1 MDRLVKQ
8 LITPFITEQVKAT
21 KVIAVYPGRFQP
33 FGPHHKKVFQS
44 LQKKFD
50 DVYITTSNIKSPP
63 RHPMNFKE
71 KVRHMVKM
79 GIPKNKIIEKRVP
92 YVANNLLKKFDSDKT
107 AVVYV
112 FGAKDAGRLKGG
124 KKKSGGLTYYQDYK
138 KNKNNMVGYETHGYI
153 YTAPHVKVSGI
164 SSGTEIRRLLGSPK
178 FGEESREIIFKKTFG
193 YFDKGVYNMLTNKFK
208 KLFEVY
214 SKFIVENKDYIKK
227 LIKEASTGA
236 NFPTDDGPPTF
247 YKGFNDYEKTAG
259 KWIKEMGKTYGWEVY
274 NYLISRTAQNPED
287 DYTLEMNIVPSVAF
301 GRENTGEYGK
311 RFGVKEPI
319 KRYIEVADRI
329 SKQLGYEV
337 IKYMGIKP
345 DFSGYTG
352 VEVEAPVLPGRY
364 DLGNTKRAEL
374 TGKQLGSGMT
384 LLNTLEES
392 LDLSNEVNMIFED
405 EQFKAKS
412 KETGRVIVY
421 KSKDNM
427 DKAIK
432 SGRAE
437 PLDKKDN
444 KVKGTNV
451 FKKPQDNWETIDD
464 KSNRVKSK
472 DYTDEQYEDETGE
485 YFENDK
491 TMKTIPNLFK
501 DKNDMIDKM
510 KSARSVY
517 LSSNKME
524 FMDNTDVGDILNSD
538 NALELGKQRAKEYGK
553 DWNRLEKA
561 IKSGNPVPPPIAVK
575 DKNGDYYLL
584 AGNTRLMSYTAS
596 GKKLPIKVIDYDG
609 EFQYNES
616 IHECIAFSKKF
627 GDDIVIGKNRDRNYT
642 PELKVVKE
650 ISGNG
655 IEVCYVQDQ
664 DTDWSEGMNSNGI
677 GLVNSALF
685 VKRDEKDFDKAK
697 KKKAPSKDGIRIR
710 HALSKDTFAEVVE
723 SLVKFDTGVK
733 GHTLVSDGK
742 KLVVIENTS
751 RTKPS
756 IKIHDI
762 DKSSIVR
769 TNHGIEHPEQGYT
782 RGPDRISSELRL
794 KNAKEL
800 IDKEKEYK
808 KVFPLFYNDTQDKGP
823 KFDLV
828 RAQNKLWTSSQILM
842 NLNKKQLILYLIP
855 GAVKFIG
862 VENKLPKN
870 YEPKIK
876 LDVRQYEHGP
886 SDKYNTFVTTDKT
899 PKKSAIK
906 DKSIN
911 ENLLLEGG
919 AYGHMAHPF
928 DDNKLTFADLKKII
942 KLGLSGELN
951 REDNVTEKTDGQNL
965 MITYR
970 DGKVLAARNK
980 GQIKN
985 RGENALD
992 AKGVAQKFSGR
1003 GDIRDAFVFAMKD
1016 LTKAINSLS
1025 DKQKDK
1031 IFKNGEIFMNLEII
1045 YPASSNVIDYDK
1057 QILQFHN
1064 SIKYD
1069 KNGNAVGEVKGSG
1082 RMLQGMIKQVNKDIG
1097 KHFNIIKPRVL
1108 DLPKKIDF
1116 GKKVDI
1122 YYKKVDKLKN
1132 QYGLSDNDTLGK
1144 YHQSFWEE
1152 YIFNAGQQFGYRVP
1166 KTILKKLTKR
1176 WAFFDKSYK
1185 IPNIKKDLK
1194 RQPKFLEWVMNTDK
1208 QNHKGMVKKNMLPF
1222 EKIFFSVGAD
1232 ILMNLSNFIAANP
1245 TKAVEKIRKDVIKAS
1260 NSVRAGGDIKK
1271 MKTLKQQLEK
1281 LNSIGGLKKIVPVE
1295 GVVFKYKGKTYK
1307 FTGAFAPVNQILG
1320 LVSF

>member
-8 LITPFITEQVKAT
+8 LITPFITEQVKAK

-79 GIPKNKIIEKRVP
+79 GIPKNKIIFEKSP

-178 FGEESREIIFKKTFG
+178 VKEESRKIIFKKTFG
-193 YFDKGVYNMLTNKFK
+193 YFDKGVYNMLTNKFR

-247 YKGFNDYEKTAG
+247 YKGFNDYETQAG

-345 DFSGYTG
+345 DLSGYTG
-352 VEVEAPVLPGRY
+352 VEVESPVLPGRY
-364 DLGNTKRAEL
+364 DLGNTKRAKVRGKEL
-374 TGKQLGSGMT
+374 MSGMT

-392 LDLSNEVNMIFED
+392 LDLSEEV
-405 EQFKAKS
+405 Q
-412 KETGRVIVY
+412 
-421 KSKDNM
+421 
-427 DKAIK
+427 
-432 SGRAE
+432 
-437 PLDKKDN
+437 
-444 KVKGTNV
+444 
-451 FKKPQDNWETIDD
+451 
-464 KSNRVKSK
+464 
-472 DYTDEQYEDETGE
+472 
-485 YFENDK
+485 
-491 TMKTIPNLFK
+491 
-501 DKNDMIDKM
+501 
-510 KSARSVY
+510 
-517 LSSNKME
+517 
-524 FMDNTDVGDILNSD
+524 
-538 NALELGKQRAKEYGK
+538 
-553 DWNRLEKA
+553 
-561 IKSGNPVPPPIAVK
+561 
-575 DKNGDYYLL
+575 LL
-584 AGNTRLMSYTAS
+584 
-596 GKKLPIKVIDYDG
+596 V
-609 EFQYNES
+609 
-616 IHECIAFSKKF
+616 
-627 GDDIVIGKNRDRNYT
+627 
-642 PELKVVKE
+642 
-650 ISGNG
+650 
-655 IEVCYVQDQ
+655 
-664 DTDWSEGMNSNGI
+664 
-677 GLVNSALF
+677 
-685 VKRDEKDFDKAK
+685 
-697 KKKAPSKDGIRIR
+697 
-710 HALSKDTFAEVVE
+710 
-723 SLVKFDTGVK
+723 
-733 GHTLVSDGK
+733 
-742 KLVVIENTS
+742 
-751 RTKPS
+751 
-756 IKIHDI
+756 
-762 DKSSIVR
+762 
-769 TNHGIEHPEQGYT
+769 
-782 RGPDRISSELRL
+782 
-794 KNAKEL
+794 
-800 IDKEKEYK
+800 
-808 KVFPLFYNDTQDKGP
+808 
-823 KFDLV
+823 
-828 RAQNKLWTSSQILM
+828 
-842 NLNKKQLILYLIP
+842 
-855 GAVKFIG
+855 
-862 VENKLPKN
+862 
-870 YEPKIK
+870 
-876 LDVRQYEHGP
+876 
-886 SDKYNTFVTTDKT
+886 
-899 PKKSAIK
+899 
-906 DKSIN
+906 
-911 ENLLLEGG
+911 EGG
-919 AYGHMAHPF
+919 AYGHMSHPF
-928 DDNKLTFADLKKII
+928 DDNKLTFGDLKKII

-951 REDNVTEKTDGQNL
+951 REDAVTEKTDGQNL

-985 RGENALD
+985 RGQNALD
-992 AKGVAQKFSGR
+992 AKGVAKKFSGR
-1003 GDIRDAFVFAMKD
+1003 GDIRDAFVFAMSD
-1016 LTKAINSLS
+1016 LTKSINSLS

-1064 SIKYD
+1064 SIQYD

-1082 RMLQGMIKQVNKDIG
+1082 RMLQGMIKQVNQDIG
-1097 KHFNIIKPRVL
+1097 KHFKIIKPRVL

-1122 YYKKVDKLKN
+1122 YYKRVNKL
-1132 QYGLSDNDTLGK
+1132 QSQFGLKDTDTLGK

-1152 YIFNAGQQFGYRVP
+1152 YIFNAGQQFGYTIP

-1176 WAFFDKSYK
+1176 WAFFDKAYK
-1185 IPNIKKDLK
+1185 IPQMKKDLK
-1194 RQPKFLEWVMNTDK
+1194 KQPKFLEWVLNTDK
-1208 QNHKGMVKKNMLPF
+1208 QDHKNMVKKNMLPF
-1222 EKIFFSVGAD
+1222 EKIFFAVGAD
-1232 ILMNLSNFIAANP
+1232 ILENLSNFIAANP
-1245 TKAVEKIRKDVIKAS
+1245 TKAVEKIRKEVLKAS
-1260 NSVRAGGDIKK
+1260 TAVRKAKDVKK
-1271 MKTLKQQLEK
+1271 MITLKQQLEK

-1295 GVVFKYKGKTYK
+1295 GIVFKYKGKTYK

>member
-79 GIPKNKIIEKRVP
+79 GIPKNKIIFEKSP

-178 FGEESREIIFKKTFG
+178 FDEKNRELIFKKTFG

-247 YKGFNDYEKTAG
+247 YKGFNDYETQAG

-392 LDLSNEVNMIFED
+392 LDLSNEINMIVED
-405 EQFKAKS
+405 EKFKYSQNERTIKERAKQAVVRGKLHKNITGFNLTYKGKKY
-412 KETGRVIVY
+412 KEIDFEARKI
-421 KSKDNM
+421 
-427 DKAIK
+427 
-432 SGRAE
+432 
-437 PLDKKDN
+437 DN
-444 KVKGTNV
+444 KTELVTLRILNPKKLFGKDLKVK
-451 FKKPQDNWETIDD
+451 FRTIA
-464 KSNRVKSK
+464 R
-472 DYTDEQYEDETGE
+472 GP
-485 YFENDK
+485 F
-491 TMKTIPNLFK
+491 MKT
-501 DKNDMIDKM
+501 D
-510 KSARSVY
+510 
-517 LSSNKME
+517 
-524 FMDNTDVGDILNSD
+524 T
-538 NALELGKQRAKEYGK
+538 
-553 DWNRLEKA
+553 
-561 IKSGNPVPPPIAVK
+561 
-575 DKNGDYYLL
+575 
-584 AGNTRLMSYTAS
+584 
-596 GKKLPIKVIDYDG
+596 
-609 EFQYNES
+609 
-616 IHECIAFSKKF
+616 SKK
-627 GDDIVIGKNRDRNYT
+627 VNEKNIKERI
-642 PELKVVKE
+642 ELSEE
-650 ISGNG
+650 I
-655 IEVCYVQDQ
+655 
-664 DTDWSEGMNSNGI
+664 
-677 GLVNSALF
+677 
-685 VKRDEKDFDKAK
+685 
-697 KKKAPSKDGIRIR
+697 
-710 HALSKDTFAEVVE
+710 
-723 SLVKFDTGVK
+723 
-733 GHTLVSDGK
+733 
-742 KLVVIENTS
+742 
-751 RTKPS
+751 
-756 IKIHDI
+756 
-762 DKSSIVR
+762 
-769 TNHGIEHPEQGYT
+769 
-782 RGPDRISSELRL
+782 
-794 KNAKEL
+794 
-800 IDKEKEYK
+800 
-808 KVFPLFYNDTQDKGP
+808 
-823 KFDLV
+823 
-828 RAQNKLWTSSQILM
+828 
-842 NLNKKQLILYLIP
+842 QLII
-855 GAVKFIG
+855 
-862 VENKLPKN
+862 
-870 YEPKIK
+870 
-876 LDVRQYEHGP
+876 
-886 SDKYNTFVTTDKT
+886 
-899 PKKSAIK
+899 
-906 DKSIN
+906 
-911 ENLLLEGG
+911 EGG

-985 RGENALD
+985 RGQNALD
-992 AKGVAQKFSGR
+992 AKGIAQKFSGR

-1064 SIKYD
+1064 SIQYD

-1097 KHFNIIKPRVL
+1097 KHFKIIKPRVL

-1122 YYKKVDKLKN
+1122 YNKRVDKLKN
-1132 QYGLSDNDTLGK
+1132 QYGLKDNDTLGK
-1144 YHQSFWEE
+1144 YHQSYWED
-1152 YIFNAGQQFGYRVP
+1152 YIFNAGKQFGYTIP

-1185 IPNIKKDLK
+1185 ITNIKRDLK
-1194 RQPKFLEWVMNTDK
+1194 KQPKFLEWVMNTDK
-1208 QNHKGMVKKNMLPF
+1208 QDHKNMVKKNMLPF
-1222 EKIFFSVGAD
+1222 EKIFFAVGAD
-1232 ILMNLSNFIAANP
+1232 ILLNLSNFIAANP
-1245 TKAVEKIRKDVIKAS
+1245 TKAVEKIRKDIVKAS
-1260 NSVRAGGDIKK
+1260 NKVRAGGDIKK

-1295 GVVFKYKGKTYK
+1295 GIVFKYKGKTYK